1 MIRVELI
8 RRPQQSALFSAL
20 SPFIAFALTLIAG
33 AILFWLIGKP
43 PLPALYSYF
52 IEPLTEIWSVHEL
65 IIKATPLI
73 LIAVGLSV
81 CYISNNWNIGA
92 EGQFIAGAMAI
103 FAWVAR
109 QRVDNKSSARPVANR
124 AIKSAVAGATMI

>member
-43 PLPALYSYF
+43 PLPALDC
-52 IEPLTEIWSVHEL
+52 PLRMR
-65 IIKATPLI
+65 
-73 LIAVGLSV
+73 AV
-81 CYISNNWNIGA
+81 
-92 EGQFIAGAMAI
+92 
-103 FAWVAR
+103 
-109 QRVDNKSSARPVANR
+109 K
-124 AIKSAVAGATMI
+124 